1 MSYEIQPSCILQET
15 VANSDGYDNW
25 INQKVYA
32 YSGYVRFTDRKNYI
46 MKNSMNSPKKIERI
60 LEDLRIS
67 TRIKLSALWVVVMLC
82 YIEGDFT
89 SFFPPGGY
97 IQQSLA
103 GKMGPFP
110 TTQLTLLAGSVF
122 ISIPCVM
129 VFLSLILKPKA
140 CRNVNII
147 LALCYTIINAISSF
161 TTAWAYFIF
170 FGIVESVF
178 TLLIVWYAWKW
189 PNEKI

>member
-1 MSYEIQPSCILQET
+1 MDPAKKT
-15 VANSDGYDNW
+15 VSA
-25 INQKVYA
+25 
-32 YSGYVRFTDRKNYI
+32 
-46 MKNSMNSPKKIERI
+46 
-60 LEDLRIS
+60 LEDHKVN
-67 TRIKLSALWVVVMLC
+67 TRIKLSALWVAVMLC

-129 VFLSLILKPKA
+129 VFLSLVFNPKT
-140 CRNVNII
+140 CRKISII
-147 LALCYTIINAISSF
+147 LASFYTIVNAIS
-161 TTAWAYFIF
+161 
-170 FGIVESVF
+170 
-178 TLLIVWYAWKW
+178 
-189 PNEKI
+189 

>member
-1 MSYEIQPSCILQET
+1 MDPTKNT
-15 VANSDGYDNW
+15 VNALE
-25 INQKVYA
+25 NQKV
-32 YSGYVRFTDRKNYI
+32 N
-46 MKNSMNSPKKIERI
+46 
-60 LEDLRIS
+60 
-67 TRIKLSALWVVVMLC
+67 TRIKLSLLWVTVMLC

-103 GKMGPFP
+103 GKMGPFQ

-122 ISIPCVM
+122 ISIPCMM

-140 CRNVNII
+140 CRNVNIV
-147 LALCYTIINAISSF
+147 LALFYTIVNGISAF
-161 TTAWAYFIF
+161 TTHWAYFIF
-170 FGIVESVF
+170 FGILESVF

-189 PNEKI
+189 HKEKS

>member
-1 MSYEIQPSCILQET
+1 MDPTKNT
-15 VANSDGYDNW
+15 VNALE
-25 INQKVYA
+25 NQKV
-32 YSGYVRFTDRKNYI
+32 N
-46 MKNSMNSPKKIERI
+46 
-60 LEDLRIS
+60 
-67 TRIKLSALWVVVMLC
+67 TRIKLSLLWVTVMLC

-129 VFLSLILKPKA
+129 VFLSLVLKPKV
-140 CRNVNII
+140 CRNVSII
-147 LALCYTIINAISSF
+147 LASFYTIANAASAF
-161 TTAWAYFIF
+161 TTHWLYFVF
-170 FGIVESVF
+170 FGAIESVL
-178 TLLIVWYAWKW
+178 TLLIIWYA
-189 PNEKI
+189 

>member
-1 MSYEIQPSCILQET
+1 MAIS
-15 VANSDGYDNW
+15 
-25 INQKVYA
+25 
-32 YSGYVRFTDRKNYI
+32 TD
-46 MKNSMNSPKKIERI
+46 SPKKTERM
-60 LEDLRIS
+60 LEDAKIN
-67 TRIKLSALWVVVMLC
+67 TRIKLSALWVAVMFC

-103 GKMGPFP
+103 GKMGPFK

-129 VFLSLILKPKA
+129 VFLCLIWKPKI
-140 CRNVNII
+140 CRRINII
-147 LALCYTIINAISSF
+147 LALCYTVVNAISSF
-161 TTAWAYFIF
+161 TTTWAYFIF
-170 FGIVESVF
+170 FGIVESVL